1 MGEINMGKELSKT
14 RLIIVIIAAAFSAIV
29 IGVVAFTNSPAQK
42 LRRQLDLGEKY
53 LSELNYEQAV
63 AAFKDALAIDPN
75 SQEVL
80 SGLKEAYTQWSDSLL
95 VSEKYEEALK
105 RLNEALSV
113 LPEDASLSEK
123 RVLVYLDW
131 AEYYASS
138 QDYENAIRIA
148 EEGYETTQDKRL
160 LDKISVYKEQ
170 KLLLEKK
177 AERESY
183 YEERKEIIDTF
194 LSMMKDEDY
203 DSLFDNVWDD
213 EIVSRLEPYTEP
225 LFIVNE
231 EVELSP
237 TGTGFGLYKAGNG
250 RFCCYYGDLTEGK
263 RTGNGI
269 MFYTSVEYDGTSRS
283 YRVFNGKWDNNMP
296 NGHGVE
302 TRIHDELGKKKY
314 GIKSVYAGDYV
325 DGYENGD
332 RQEDIYLIDGRHIL
346 FEFTCKDGVKEK
358 IKVDGRLRIK
368 DGRYYYAVDK
378 NGSKTKGVFSEGDV
392 FSVFMIKNW
401 EKLE

>member
-1 MGEINMGKELSKT
+1 MGKELSKT
-14 RLIIVIIAAAFSAIV
+14 RRIIVILAVVFSASV
-29 IGVVAFTNSPAQK
+29 IGFIAFTNSPAQK
-42 LRRQLDLGEKY
+42 LKRQLDLGEKY

-63 AAFKDALAIDPN
+63 AVFKEALAIDPN

-113 LPEDASLSEK
+113 LPEDASLGEK

-131 AEYYASS
+131 AESYASA
-138 QDYENAIRIA
+138 QDYDNAIRIA
-148 EEGYETTQDKRL
+148 EEGYETTKDKRIFDRL
-160 LDKISVYKEQ
+160 SVYKEQ

-183 YEERKEIIDTF
+183 YVERKEIIDRF

-203 DSLFDNVWDD
+203 DSLFDNMWND

-225 LFIVNE
+225 LLIING
-231 EVELSP
+231 EVELAP

-263 RTGNGI
+263 RTGKGV

-283 YRVFNGKWDNNMP
+283 YRVFNGEWANNMP
-296 NGHGVE
+296 NGYGVE
-302 TRIHDELGKKKY
+302 TRIHDELGQNRY

-332 RQEDIYLIDGRHIL
+332 RQEDVYLKDGRHFM
-346 FEFTCKDGVKEK
+346 FEFKCNEGVKEK
-358 IKVDGRLRIK
+358 ITVDGRSKTK
-368 DGRYYYAVDK
+368 DGSYYYAVDK
-378 NGSKTKGVFSEGDV
+378 NGSKARGVFSEGEV
-392 FSVFMIKNW
+392 FSVFMIKDW